1 MIGSRVRIVTT
12 LIIALLA
19 TFLMAEPASAFDAEE
34 TFKRGTWLMSLE
46 GGYGW
51 QADIGS
57 DRPFTG
63 LEFANVGVRVGV
75 LPFGPA
81 GPGLLRGALEVGLEP
96 LYQRYVEPVD
106 AFYAGLAAVVRY
118 HFLPFGR
125 LVPYVELAG
134 AAGGTDL
141 KVPEIDSSFSFLLFG
156 GAGFSYFIGE
166 RLAVYAGYR
175 FEHVSNAR
183 TSSPNFGVNSNSGV
197 LGVSYFFK

>member
-1 MIGSRVRIVTT
+1 MLGRY
-12 LIIALLA
+12 LLA
-19 TFLMAEPASAFDAEE
+19 ALVAASLVLHISRPASAFDSERA
-34 TFKRGTWLMSLE
+34 FARGSWLLSAE

-75 LPFGPA
+75 LPWGPA
-81 GPGLLRGALEVGLEP
+81 GSGLLRGALEVGLEP

-106 AFYAGLAAVVRY
+106 AFYGGLAAVLRY

-134 AAGGTDL
+134 AAGGTNL
-141 KVPEIDSSFSFLLFG
+141 NVPEIDSTFSFLLFG
-156 GAGFSYFIGE
+156 GGGVSYVIGD
-166 RLAVYAGYR
+166 RLALYAGYR
-175 FEHVSNAR
+175 FQHVSNAR
-183 TSSPNFGVNSNSGV
+183 TSSPNYGINSNTGV
-197 LGVSYFFK
+197 LGVTYFFK

>member
-1 MIGSRVRIVTT
+1 MLAV
-12 LIIALLA
+12 ALTVNTVA
-19 TFLMAEPASAFDAEE
+19 PALGFDADE
-34 TFKRGTWLMSLE
+34 TFKQGSWLVSTE

-51 QADIGS
+51 QADIGTE
-57 DRPFTG
+57 RPFTG
-63 LEFANVGVRVGV
+63 LEFAYVGIRVGV

-96 LYQRYVEPVD
+96 FYQRYVEPVE
-106 AFYAGLAAVVRY
+106 AFYGGLAAVVRY

-141 KVPEIDSSFSFLLFG
+141 KVPEISSNFSFLLFG
-156 GAGFSYFIGE
+156 GAGLSYFVAD
-166 RLAVYAGYR
+166 RVALYTGYR
-175 FEHVSNAR
+175 FQHVSNAR